1 MSENTNNP
9 LNNNFTQNDGSQEQ
23 NSYAPYNPP
32 YNGTQPGQTENPYYN
47 YYNNTAPQPKPKKK
61 KEKKPRKPIGK
72 KGFAAILLSAALV
85 LGVVGG
91 ALGASIANYASVGRS
106 EAVLYKSSEPPVSS
120 DDDYEGADSS
130 AFNAA
135 QVAAK
140 TKDSVVEIKTETV
153 ARDSFFQNY
162 ITSGAGSGVVISKDG
177 YIVTNNHVI
186 EDASKINVTFTSNED
201 KSYTAALVG
210 TDEATD
216 IAVLKIE
223 PSQGMELTPAVL
235 GNSDKLVVGES
246 VLAIGNPLGELG
258 GTVTQGIVSAL
269 GRQLTVENQS
279 MTLLQIDASISPGNS
294 GGGLFN
300 SRGELVGIVN
310 AKSSGTSVE
319 GLGFAIPINTA
330 SDTIEDIMN
339 YGYVK
344 GRAQIGVTTVEV
356 ADIQT
361 AYMYGVSELGVYIY
375 SVNSG
380 SGAEKAGLQSGDR
393 IVKIG
398 NREIKSYSDLSAY
411 LQKKSVGDKVSL
423 TSSRK
428 GEQKTVSVTL
438 QEATPKTTSNDKAN
452 NKS

>member
-1 MSENTNNP
+1 M
-9 LNNNFTQNDGSQEQ
+9 
-23 NSYAPYNPP
+23 
-32 YNGTQPGQTENPYYN
+32 
-47 YYNNTAPQPKPKKK
+47 
-61 KEKKPRKPIGK
+61 
-72 KGFAAILLSAALV
+72 
-85 LGVVGG
+85 
-91 ALGASIANYASVGRS
+91 
-106 EAVLYKSSEPPVSS
+106 
-120 DDDYEGADSS
+120 
-130 AFNAA
+130 
-135 QVAAK
+135 
-140 TKDSVVEIKTETV
+140 
-153 ARDSFFQNY
+153 
-162 ITSGAGSGVVISKDG
+162 
-177 YIVTNNHVI
+177 
-186 EDASKINVTFTSNED
+186 
-201 KSYTAALVG
+201 
-210 TDEATD
+210 
-216 IAVLKIE
+216 
-223 PSQGMELTPAVL
+223 
-235 GNSDKLVVGES
+235 
-246 VLAIGNPLGELG
+246 GELG

-423 TSSRK
+423 TYSRK